1 MSVLVSLHGGVNM
14 RKWISWRLCCVDM
27 RTTRLVTLSN
37 LERPNTRTSTPS
49 HEFGPTNHNLNAHYT
64 PISLTTSTPWCQ
76 FHHLSKF
83 RIVNDC
89 PASTNNHR
97 YMKKNVS
104 AQHFEKGSDG
114 IELLTFLTS
123 QPFAGGLDLASQV
136 LPVPAAVP
144 VLLLW
149 RGG

>member
-64 PISLTTSTPWCQ
+64 PISLTTSTPWC
-76 FHHLSKF
+76 
-83 RIVNDC
+83 
-89 PASTNNHR
+89 
-97 YMKKNVS
+97 
-104 AQHFEKGSDG
+104 HFIIGPNSG
-114 IELLTFLTS
+114 LLTIA
-123 QPFAGGLDLASQV
+123 Q
-136 LPVPAAVP
+136 LPQSSIHEKKMCQRNISRKGVMS
-144 VLLLW
+144 LNS
-149 RGG
+149 